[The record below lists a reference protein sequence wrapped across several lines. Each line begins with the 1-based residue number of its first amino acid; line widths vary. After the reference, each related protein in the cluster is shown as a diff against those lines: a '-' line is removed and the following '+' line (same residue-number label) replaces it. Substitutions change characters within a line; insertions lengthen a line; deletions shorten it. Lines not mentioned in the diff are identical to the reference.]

1 MSQFGLYSKLNQK
14 KQHTLREAVSLE
26 GVALHSGVS
35 VKLNIKPAAID
46 HGIVFKRID
55 INTDHAVIPAK
66 WNFVSDTRLCTT
78 ITNKQGIS
86 VSTIEHLMAALSGCG
101 IDNATIEVNGPEV
114 PIMDGSSEPFVS
126 IFQFSGVVEQNADRQ
141 ILKIRKPVE
150 ILGDLG
156 ECIILS
162 PAEEFSIE
170 FEIDF
175 NSMAIKEKSL
185 DISLVNGTFNHDIS
199 GARTFGF
206 LEDVDKMR
214 AAGLGLGGSLD
225 NVVVIDGSNIL
236 NTGGLRYDDEFV
248 RHKILDCVG
257 DVYLAGGPI
266 VGRIKAFKTGHYFNN
281 KLLRQLFSEA
291 DAWEWITL
299 PEEKT
304 QPRYELASAL
314 V

>member
-1 MSQFGLYSKLNQK
+1 MSQSGSYSKLNQK
-14 KQHTLREAVSLE
+14 KQHTLREAVTVE
-26 GVALHSGVS
+26 GVALHSGVAVS
-35 VKLNIKPAAID
+35 LTIQPAAIH

-55 INTDHAVIPAK
+55 VKNHHAVIPAK

-101 IDNATIEVNGPEV
+101 VDNVTIEVNGPEV

-126 IFQFSGVVEQNADRQ
+126 IFQSCGVVEQNAARQ
-141 ILKIRKPVE
+141 VLKILKPVE

-156 ECIILS
+156 ECIILT
-162 PAEEFSIE
+162 PADEFSID

-185 DISLVNGTFNHDIS
+185 DISLVNGTFNHVIS

-225 NVVVIDGSNIL
+225 NVVVVDGSNIL
-236 NTGGLRYDDEFV
+236 NAGGLRYNDEFV

-266 VGRIKAFKTGHYFNN
+266 MGRIKAFKTGHYFNN
-281 KLLRQLFSEA
+281 KLLRQLFA
-291 DAWEWITL
+291 DEEAWEWTTL
-299 PEEKT
+299 SEEKT
-304 QPRYELASAL
+304 QPRYELTSAL

>member
-1 MSQFGLYSKLNQK
+1 MSQSGSYSKSNQK
-14 KQHTLREAVSLE
+14 KQHTLRETVRVE
-26 GVALHSGVS
+26 GVALHSGVAVS
-35 VKLNIKPAAID
+35 LAIKPAAID
-46 HGIVFKRID
+46 QGIVFKRID
-55 INTDHAVIPAK
+55 VKNHYAVIPAK
-66 WNFVSDTRLCTT
+66 WNLVSDTRLCTT

-86 VSTIEHLMAALSGCG
+86 VSTIEHLMAAFSGCG
-101 IDNATIEVNGPEV
+101 IDNVTIEVNGPEV

-126 IFQFSGVVEQNADRQ
+126 IFQSCGVVEQNAARQ
-141 ILKIRKPVE
+141 VLKILKPIE
-150 ILGDLG
+150 ILGDSG

-162 PAEEFSIE
+162 PAEEFSID

-185 DISLVNGTFNHDIS
+185 DISLVNGTFNHVIS

-225 NVVVIDGSNIL
+225 NVVVVDGSNIL
-236 NTGGLRYDDEFV
+236 NAGGLRYNDEFV

-266 VGRIKAFKTGHYFNN
+266 IGRIKAFKTGHYFNN
-281 KLLRQLFSEA
+281 KLLRQLFSDEEA
-291 DAWEWITL
+291 WKWITL
-299 PEEKT
+299 SEEKT
-304 QPRYELASAL
+304 KPRYELASAL

>member
-1 MSQFGLYSKLNQK
+1 MSQSGSYCKLNQK
-14 KQHTLREAVSLE
+14 KQHTLRETVRVE
-26 GVALHSGVS
+26 GVALHSGVAVS
-35 VKLNIKPAAID
+35 LAIKPAAID
-46 HGIVFKRID
+46 QGIVFKRID
-55 INTDHAVIPAK
+55 VKNHYAVIPAK
-66 WNFVSDTRLCTT
+66 WNLVSDTRLCTT
-78 ITNKQGIS
+78 ITNKHGIS
-86 VSTIEHLMAALSGCG
+86 VSTIEHLMAAFSGCG
-101 IDNATIEVNGPEV
+101 IDNVTIEVNGPEV

-126 IFQFSGVVEQNADRQ
+126 IFQSCGVVEQNAARQ
-141 ILKIRKPVE
+141 VLKILKPIE

-162 PAEEFSIE
+162 PADEFSID

-185 DISLVNGTFNHDIS
+185 DISLVNGTFNHVIS

-225 NVVVIDGSNIL
+225 NVVVVDGSNIL
-236 NTGGLRYDDEFV
+236 NAGGLRYNDEFV

-266 VGRIKAFKTGHYFNN
+266 MGRIKAFKTGHYFNN
-281 KLLRQLFSEA
+281 KLLRQLFSDEE
-291 DAWEWITL
+291 AWEWITL
-299 PEEKT
+299 SEEKL

>member
-1 MSQFGLYSKLNQK
+1 MSQSGSYRKLNQK
-14 KQHTLREAVSLE
+14 KQHTLRETVRVE
-26 GVALHSGVS
+26 GIALHSGIVVS
-35 VKLNIKPAAID
+35 LAIKPATID
-46 HGIVFKRID
+46 YGIVFKRID
-55 INTDHAVIPAK
+55 IENHHAVIPAK
-66 WNFVSDTRLCTT
+66 WDLVSDTRLCTT
-78 ITNKQGIS
+78 ISNKQGIN
-86 VSTIEHLMAALSGCG
+86 VSTIEHLMAAFSGCG
-101 IDNATIEVNGPEV
+101 IDNVTVEINGPEV

-126 IFQFSGVVEQNADRQ
+126 IFQSCGVVEQNAARQ
-141 ILKIRKPVE
+141 VLKILKPIE
-150 ILGDLG
+150 LLGDLG

-162 PAEEFSIE
+162 PAEEFSID

-185 DISLVNGTFNHDIS
+185 DISLINGTFNHVIS

-225 NVVVIDGSNIL
+225 NVVVVDGPNIL
-236 NTGGLRYDDEFV
+236 NAGGLRYNDEFV

-266 VGRIKAFKTGHYFNN
+266 MGRIKAFKTGHYFNN
-281 KLLRQLFSEA
+281 KLLRQLFSDEE
-291 DAWEWITL
+291 AWEWITSS
-299 PEEKT
+299 EEKI
-304 QPRYELASAL
+304 QPRYELASAS